1 MKQPSAFIKSEIGK
15 DRFEKLKLM
24 KAGMSLY
31 SESLSTNFSHQFDL
45 VNLDVISA
53 DDYEDAWP

>member
-53 DDYEDAWP
+53 DRL